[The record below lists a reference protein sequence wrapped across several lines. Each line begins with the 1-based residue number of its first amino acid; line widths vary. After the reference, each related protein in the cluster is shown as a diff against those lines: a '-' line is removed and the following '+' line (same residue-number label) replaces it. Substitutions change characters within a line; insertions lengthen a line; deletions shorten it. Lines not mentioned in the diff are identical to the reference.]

1 MTELSH
7 LPESRPKAIYLEFG
21 DYDDPRLILPVA
33 FGAEGLQYH
42 CVRPGSELERLPV
55 NLAWTVMIDDLAIGA
70 SGPGSFT
77 ADTLQWLFADA
88 YRITLDATERHIP
101 LYTHV
106 VAERVIGTRILVIQT
121 VESRRLVWRRFARE
135 NCEWYGTLE
144 LVPFLDNPDQHV
156 LPLMTR
162 FEERAEPRR

>member
-1 MTELSH
+1 M
-7 LPESRPKAIYLEFG
+7 
-21 DYDDPRLILPVA
+21 
-33 FGAEGLQYH
+33 
-42 CVRPGSELERLPV
+42 
-55 NLAWTVMIDDLAIGA
+55 
-70 SGPGSFT
+70 
-77 ADTLQWLFADA
+77 
-88 YRITLDATERHIP
+88 
-101 LYTHV
+101 
-106 VAERVIGTRILVIQT
+106 AERVIGTRILVIQT